1 MIIRQLSAFL
11 ENKPGAMTAILQL
24 FKGNEINLRA
34 LTLSDAAEF
43 GGVLRII
50 VKEPDEVEELLRGSG
65 YIVKNEPVLTITLE
79 DDPGSLFEKMQ
90 VLSDAGINIEYTYA
104 FAASAES
111 EARVVFKTDKLE
123 LAEKLL
129 KGQNQE
135 IHDDD
140 LPRLYW

>member
-43 GGVLRII
+43 GGILRII

-90 VLSDAGINIEYTYA
+90 LLSDAGINIEYTYA
-104 FAASAES
+104 FAAPAES

-140 LPRLYW
+140 LPQLYW

>member
-43 GGVLRII
+43 GGILRII

-90 VLSDAGINIEYTYA
+90 LLSDAGINIEYTYA

-129 KGQNQE
+129 KAQNQE
-135 IHDDD
+135 IHDDN
-140 LPRLYW
+140 LPQLYW